1 MNHLMKKALSML
13 VAAAMLLSLDLPAF
27 AEEIDYTTRTRLRAA
42 KPDDALPGTALSGK
56 AFRNLPYKGAAIER
70 FLFAAGMNT
79 NKQGGQGGGV
89 FLQHIV
95 VVIGKVSV
103 TSDDGMESSADQ

>member
-70 FLFAAGMNT
+70 FLFAINQ
-79 NKQGGQGGGV
+79 QGGYENG
-89 FLQHIV
+89 
-95 VVIGKVSV
+95 S
-103 TSDDGMESSADQ
+103 